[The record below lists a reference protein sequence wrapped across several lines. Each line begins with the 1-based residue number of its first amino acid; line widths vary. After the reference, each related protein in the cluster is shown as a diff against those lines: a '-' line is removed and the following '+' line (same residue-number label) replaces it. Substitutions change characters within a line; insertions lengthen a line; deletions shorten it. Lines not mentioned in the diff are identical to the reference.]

1 MTKILLCTLLV
12 VALSIILLSV
22 RVILVKNGRFS
33 SKHISQSKAMRERG
47 IGCATSQHRNQRK
60 HRQTAIDVKSL

>member
-1 MTKILLCTLLV
+1 MTKIILYTLLI
-12 VALSIILLSV
+12 VALSIILLSI

-33 SKHISQSKAMRERG
+33 SKHISQSKAMRDRG

-60 HRQTAIDVKSL
+60 RKQNAINVKDL